1 MFVLCYYVIF
11 GVLTLCHFGLST
23 QDQDK
28 FIDAVTEYF
37 TCEYFGNFPGR
48 CERKY
53 FQRYVYPGLTG
64 ATYFIM
70 GLIPVAN
77 LVFVVDWRRVNQIMK
92 RFSNRCCPRNVH
104 EVEVEE
110 IHSNLSPHPYTADI
124 NPSTYEN
131 NGVKE

>member
-11 GVLTLCHFGLST
+11 GVLTLSYFGLST

-37 TCEYFGNFPGR
+37 SCEYFGNFPGR

-64 ATYFIM
+64 ATYFMM

-92 RFSNRCCPRNVH
+92 RFSNRCCRQKVH
-104 EVEVEE
+104 EVEVED
-110 IHSNLSPHPYTADI
+110 IHSNLSPHPDSVNI
-124 NPSTYEN
+124 NPSTLEN
-131 NGVKE
+131 SG